1 MRWTTLLVE
10 GAKATVGL
18 AGAHLE
24 KARADVIEQNPVVV
38 KLRGQ
43 LAAAEASASE
53 AGGCLIDSEARR
65 RELEA
70 LLEPPDGTDVA
81 RWRDKVDEA
90 ARILREGDGPMV
102 VLERAMLRALVDVF
116 DTLVARVTMLRNA
129 LNRDRTGLAAAL
141 VEVIRTADGYTWVT
155 WGRGSYEWDDER
167 YREETGRALAAIRG
181 LAHKALQDSGTL
193 ATLAIRGGELPADLS
208 APVPLDVALRGL
220 LIDDVRLAEIMVAH
234 WNEIRDVDSD
244 RRAFCAWEQLDPW
257 ERAGILRA
265 CRVAMRAALAA
276 STVAPMPTTAGKVPR
291 G

>member
-1 MRWTTLLVE
+1 MKWTTLLAE

-18 AGAHLE
+18 ASAHLE

-38 KLRGQ
+38 KLRAQ
-43 LAAAEASASE
+43 LAAAEAAASE

-81 RWRDKVDEA
+81 RWRDQVDEA
-90 ARILREGDGPMV
+90 SRILGEDDGPMV
-102 VLERAMLRALVDVF
+102 VLERPMIRALVATYDA
-116 DTLVARVTMLRNA
+116 LVARVTMLRNA

-141 VEVIRTADGYTWVT
+141 VEVIRTADGYSWVT

-167 YREETGRALAAIRG
+167 YREEPGRALAAIKG
-181 LAHKALQDSGTL
+181 LAHKALQSSGTI
-193 ATLAIRGGELPADLS
+193 ATLAIRGELPADLS

-220 LIDDVRLAEIMVAH
+220 LIDDGRLTEIMVAH

-244 RRAFCAWEQLDPW
+244 RRAP
-257 ERAGILRA
+257 
-265 CRVAMRAALAA
+265 
-276 STVAPMPTTAGKVPR
+276 TPTTAAGKVPR